1 MIDNVTFALKCLF
14 CSVYSIGVFLS
25 ISVSVQVAQG
35 LTVRKLDLGGVVDW
49 RADKLKH
56 RFPHVCR
63 HKIQE
68 TLLFIDRHNWT
79 FAAYS
84 LFFASPALYCVTH

>member
-1 MIDNVTFALKCLF
+1 MINNVTFAVKSLF

-35 LTVRKLDLGGVVDW
+35 LTVRKLDLGRVVYW

-63 HKIQE
+63 DEIQE
-68 TLLFIDRHNWT
+68 KCI
-79 FAAYS
+79 
-84 LFFASPALYCVTH
+84 